1 MHGFLFDVPWC
12 RLSKT
17 NNAAVATYK
26 VQGQTLFFAFSVA
39 ILPFNVFSEVTGSVD
54 NWSLQFVNLQSV
66 DSAATRMLAY
76 DSIHTQ
82 DKESPYT
89 EEPELYLF
97 CDEVLSIKNSVI
109 LSKKFHPQ

>member
-54 NWSLQFVNLQSV
+54 N
-66 DSAATRMLAY
+66 
-76 DSIHTQ
+76 
-82 DKESPYT
+82 
-89 EEPELYLF
+89 
-97 CDEVLSIKNSVI
+97 
-109 LSKKFHPQ
+109 